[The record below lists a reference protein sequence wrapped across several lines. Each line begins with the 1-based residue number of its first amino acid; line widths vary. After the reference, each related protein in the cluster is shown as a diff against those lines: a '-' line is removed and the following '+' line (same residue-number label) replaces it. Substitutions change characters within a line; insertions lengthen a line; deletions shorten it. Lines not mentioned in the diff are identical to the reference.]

1 MLVSP
6 HGCQLVPDRLLE
18 PRTDGPAKVAR
29 ILGRSARERQGT
41 KETEGGAARAWRKGR
56 EVPFSTGWSS
66 PAAVQVNV
74 LEERTRKQFV
84 GFFCVQDCK
93 STPTQVAALQQARF
107 AK

>member
-1 MLVSP
+1 M
-6 HGCQLVPDRLLE
+6 PDRLLE
-18 PRTDGPAKVAR
+18 PRTDGPAGVAR

-41 KETEGGAARAWRKGR
+41 KETDGGAARAWRKGR

-74 LEERTRKQFV
+74 LEEERTRRQFV
-84 GFFCVQDCK
+84 FFFVVVVQDCK